1 MDILK
6 TLFFIF
12 EAVFLADCFRD
23 GARRRMSS
31 LMKYSSLEFK
41 DFTVGPVQGP
51 PRVSGKV
58 AYRQTARLG
67 SAIKMPCPVE
77 GDPPPLIMWTK
88 DDRNIHSG
96 WIRFRILRMG
106 LKIKEVEADD
116 AGTYICKATNGFG
129 SVNINYT
136 LIVID
141 DPGSDKTGKPEG
153 AKSELSIEKFVRP
166 RFSQPTKMRKRVI
179 ARPVGSSVRLK
190 CAASGNPR
198 PDIIWLKDDRPLTE
212 QEVGEGRQK
221 KWTLS
226 LRNLMPQHSGRYT
239 CRVSNQAGE
248 INATYKV
255 EVIQRTNSKPVLTGT
270 HPVNTTVDYGGT
282 TSFQCKVRSD
292 VKPVIQWLKRVE
304 PHEENRYNS
313 TIEVEDHR
321 FAVLPAG
328 EVWSRPDG
336 SYLNKLLIT
345 RAKEEDAGMYICLGA
360 NTMGYSFRSAFLTV
374 LPDTKPPITH
384 VFPAAS
390 TTLPWPVIIGIPA
403 GIVFIFGAVLLW
415 FCQSRKHCP
424 PPSAPAAQVLQSSH
438 RPPYRDRDRGC
449 VPPSSSSSS
458 PDKDCMTSLNY
469 EEYLAQ
475 QQLLLGQGGPTVPP
489 KIYPKIYT
497 DIHTH
502 THSHVD
508 GKVHQHQHIHFQC

>member
-1 MDILK
+1 MKLYLDAMAALK
-6 TLFFIF
+6 IVLFFL
-12 EAVFLADCFRD
+12 EAVLLVHC
-23 GARRRMSS
+23 AR
-31 LMKYSSLEFK
+31 
-41 DFTVGPVQGP
+41 GP
-51 PRVSGKV
+51 PRVSEKV
-58 AYRQTARLG
+58 AHRQTVRLG
-67 SAIKMPCPVE
+67 SAIKLPCPVE

-88 DDRNIHSG
+88 DGRNIHSG

-116 AGTYICKATNGFG
+116 TGTYICKATNGFG
-129 SVNINYT
+129 SVNVNYT

-141 DPGSDKTGKPEG
+141 DSGSDRTRIAVFDG
-153 AKSELSIEKFVRP
+153 AHSEQGADGLTEKLVRP
-166 RFSQPTKMRKRVI
+166 RFTQPAKMRKRVI

-190 CAASGNPR
+190 CTASGTPR
-198 PDIIWLKDDRPLTE
+198 PDIVWLKDDQPLTE
-212 QEVGEGRQK
+212 REVGEGRQNR
-221 KWTLS
+221 WTLT
-226 LRNLMPQHSGRYT
+226 LKNLTPAHSGRYT
-239 CRVSNQAGE
+239 CRVSNRAGE

-270 HPVNTTVDYGGT
+270 HPLNTTVDYGGT

-304 PHEENRYNS
+304 TNEESRYNS
-313 TIEVEDHR
+313 TIEVGDHR
-321 FAVLPAG
+321 FVVLPTG
-328 EVWSRPDG
+328 DVWSRPDG

-374 LPDTKPPITH
+374 LPDTKPPIMP

-390 TTLPWPVIIGIPA
+390 NSLPWPVIIGIPA
-403 GIVFIFGAVLLW
+403 GIVFIFGTVLLW
-415 FCQSRKHCP
+415 FCQSRKQCP
-424 PPSAPAAQVLQSSH
+424 PPGSPAAAIPH
-438 RPPYRDRDRGC
+438 R
-449 VPPSSSSSS
+449 VPPCRERERSCAAPSSGSSSL
-458 PDKDCMTSLNY
+458 DKDCVSALNY

-475 QQLLLGQGGPTVPP
+475 QQQLLLNQGGAAISA